1 MVLGVG
7 LQMADLFSLFSLA
20 GFVFSHVFSH
30 VFSFFLKKKKKK
42 TSSIKQH
49 VKPTFQQIR

>member
-30 VFSFFLKKKKKK
+30 VFSFFLKEKKKKRR
-42 TSSIKQH
+42 
-49 VKPTFQQIR
+49 V